1 MSSARLFQMLE
12 LLLEGDTLS
21 AGELARALRVS
32 PRTVYRDV
40 DALSA
45 AGFPVCTGG
54 GVSLTGGYLLDR
66 AGFSRE
72 EQRRLLAAL
81 REEDGADGGL
91 PRLAA
96 LFRIPEDDWLRVDL
110 SRRGSA
116 GGETELFHLLCRAIR
131 DRRAVTFTYDS
142 SRGTPS
148 RRTVLPARL
157 ACRDG
162 AWTLVGWCTRAEA
175 YRAFRLTRMR
185 ELDAAGLPF
194 HRRLDP
200 PEPGPA
206 QDLPPLFRVEA
217 VLRFSPALAGRVRD
231 EFDPRCV
238 EEEPGGSLLVRA
250 ILSRE
255 AELEGWLLSFGPG
268 LEILAPDDLRQRT
281 AALAE
286 ELARRHGEAPG
297 PA

>member
-1 MSSARLFQMLE
+1 MDNRCGFWQNIALRAASAGEAVFLPDESSSSDGSRLVGAVPLSTDSGQILGYLVIRLTQSDLNSLEVALE
-12 LLLEGDTLS
+12 LLD
-21 AGELARALRVS
+21 
-32 PRTVYRDV
+32 
-40 DALSA
+40 
-45 AGFPVCTGG
+45 
-54 GVSLTGGYLLDR
+54 
-66 AGFSRE
+66 
-72 EQRRLLAAL
+72 
-81 REEDGADGGL
+81 
-91 PRLAA
+91 
-96 LFRIPEDDWLRVDL
+96 I
-110 SRRGSA
+110 
-116 GGETELFHLLCRAIR
+116 
-131 DRRAVTFTYDS
+131 
-142 SRGTPS
+142 
-148 RRTVLPARL
+148 
-157 ACRDG
+157 
-162 AWTLVGWCTRAEA
+162 
-175 YRAFRLTRMR
+175 
-185 ELDAAGLPF
+185 DAAGLPF